1 MIRKSF
7 INLFFALIFSIA
19 WGQEKQ
25 YAVHTVAFYNVEN
38 LFDTIK
44 SPNTFDAEFTP
55 NGQRGWGTQKYN
67 RKLNLLAEAISQIGT
82 DENPNM
88 PTILGVSEIENRAV
102 LEDLIKEEKLQSANY
117 GIIHFD
123 SPDRRGI
130 DVGLLYQPQHFV
142 PTSTK
147 SIPLYI
153 YEQSKSKRGSRHEKG
168 KRIYTRD
175 QLLVTGLLEGE
186 EIHLIVNHW
195 PSRYGGEKKSSPN
208 REGAAELNRQIIDS
222 LYNINPNAKIITM
235 GDFNDGPYN
244 KSMTKVLGAEG
255 DKSKVK
261 KGGLYNPMYE
271 MYENGLGTL
280 AYRDA
285 WDVFDQMIASEPL
298 IRNDFSGWQL
308 WKTRIFNKPFLIQ
321 RTGRYRGYPLR
332 NQLNGEPG
340 YSDHFPVYMYLIKE
354 VNN

>member
-1 MIRKSF
+1 
-7 INLFFALIFSIA
+7 
-19 WGQEKQ
+19 
-25 YAVHTVAFYNVEN
+25 
-38 LFDTIK
+38 
-44 SPNTFDAEFTP
+44 
-55 NGQRGWGTQKYN
+55 
-67 RKLNLLAEAISQIGT
+67 
-82 DENPNM
+82 
-88 PTILGVSEIENRAV
+88 
-102 LEDLIKEEKLQSANY
+102 
-117 GIIHFD
+117 
-123 SPDRRGI
+123 
-130 DVGLLYQPQHFV
+130 
-142 PTSTK
+142 
-147 SIPLYI
+147 
-153 YEQSKSKRGSRHEKG
+153 
-168 KRIYTRD
+168 
-175 QLLVTGLLEGE
+175 
-186 EIHLIVNHW
+186 
-195 PSRYGGEKKSSPN
+195 
-208 REGAAELNRQIIDS
+208 
-222 LYNINPNAKIITM
+222 
-235 GDFNDGPYN
+235 
-244 KSMTKVLGAEG
+244 MTKVLGAEG